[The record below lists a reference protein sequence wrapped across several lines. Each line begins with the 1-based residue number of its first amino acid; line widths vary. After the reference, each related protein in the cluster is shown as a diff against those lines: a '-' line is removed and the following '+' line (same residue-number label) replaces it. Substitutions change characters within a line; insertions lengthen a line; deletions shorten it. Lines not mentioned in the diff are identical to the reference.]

1 MAENMS
7 IIAEVWPVV
16 ADEHGI
22 WLVSGGDAWRS
33 YAVPADSEP
42 HFEVELVLASYDAG
56 RPVLL
61 HSTSWRTDGPRIV
74 LTYMAV
80 LDCPSLARD
89 RWAAALPVSAELLPA
104 VGNPPPHGAAEAPV
118 PRYIDVL
125 YHGLRHLRFLIDTDA
140 SARESLAGNWT
151 AHLGRLSPVLAGMY
165 D

>member
-1 MAENMS
+1 MS
-7 IIAEVWPVV
+7 VIAEVWPVV

-89 RWAAALPVSAELLPA
+89 RWSAAFAGVRRVAPCSGQPA
-104 VGNPPPHGAAEAPV
+104 TT
-118 PRYIDVL
+118 R
-125 YHGLRHLRFLIDTDA
+125 
-140 SARESLAGNWT
+140 
-151 AHLGRLSPVLAGMY
+151 GR
-165 D
+165 